1 MLSRWALLVAAA
13 VLEVGGDAV
22 IRKGMRGGGIVRMT
36 LGALALGAYGI
47 AVNVLHVDFSRLLG
61 GYVGVFALVGVLTG
75 CLVFQETV
83 ARTTWVGLAIILIGS
98 AVVLQGER

>member
-1 MLSRWALLVAAA
+1 VLSRWALLVAAA
-13 VLEVGGDAV
+13 VLEVGGDAA
-22 IRKGMRGGGIVRMT
+22 IRKGMRGGGIALMT
-36 LGALALGAYGI
+36 LGAFALGAYGI

-61 GYVGVFALVGVLTG
+61 AYVGVFALVSVLTG

-83 ARTTWVGLAIILIGS
+83 ARTTWIGLAIILIGS